1 MSRYDNVACLVNL
14 CVPHSPGMPLL
25 VSVVC
30 RLIAVRSAPLRAPCK
45 SLHACC
51 SPHRQI
57 WSLACSLACLCV
69 NMVLKTH
76 RHPPTATGVHMLLL
90 HEGEVRRNRWQ
101 VGRSGREERKGK
113 ERSKICGVNAIV
125 IVDIMRHATN
135 HHRVRARMHGF
146 VFEGVN

>member
-14 CVPHSPGMPLL
+14 CVPNSLGMRLL
-25 VSVVC
+25 ASVC
-30 RLIAVRSAPLRAPCK
+30 GLIAAQSAPSRAPCK
-45 SLHACC
+45 SRHAC

-57 WSLACSLACLCV
+57 WSLACWLACLCV
-69 NMVLKTH
+69 NSVLKTH
-76 RHPPTATGVHMLLL
+76 LHPPTATGVCMLSL

>member
-1 MSRYDNVACLVNL
+1 MTILPVWSTC
-14 CVPHSPGMPLL
+14 
-25 VSVVC
+25 VC
-30 RLIAVRSAPLRAPCK
+30 RIPQACHFLCQLFADSLLSEVPLCTHLK